1 MLKVIEILEDSDVSW
16 EDAAK
21 QAVARAHRTL
31 RHVKSINIK
40 NFAATV
46 GEDGRITS
54 YRINANISFA
64 LEDGP
69 AEAMSSSSAAAS
81 APSGGRRGGGGGGK
95 GKRK

>member
-1 MLKVIEILEDSDVSW
+1 
-16 EDAAK
+16 
-21 QAVARAHRTL
+21 
-31 RHVKSINIK
+31 VKSINIK

-69 AEAMSSSSAAAS
+69 TETMASSSAS
-81 APSGGRRGGGGGGK
+81 SGAKRGGGK

>member
-54 YRINANISFA
+54 YRINANISFV
-64 LEDGP
+64 LDDGP
-69 AEAMSSSSAAAS
+69 VPSASGVAAS
-81 APSGGRRGGGGGGK
+81 ASSAKGGGK
-95 GKRK
+95 GKKR

>member
-46 GEDGRITS
+46 GEDGKITS
-54 YRINANISFA
+54 YRINANISFV
-64 LEDGP
+64 LDDGP
-69 AEAMSSSSAAAS
+69 VATSSSASSSAS
-81 APSGGRRGGGGGGK
+81 GKGGGK
-95 GKRK
+95 GRRK